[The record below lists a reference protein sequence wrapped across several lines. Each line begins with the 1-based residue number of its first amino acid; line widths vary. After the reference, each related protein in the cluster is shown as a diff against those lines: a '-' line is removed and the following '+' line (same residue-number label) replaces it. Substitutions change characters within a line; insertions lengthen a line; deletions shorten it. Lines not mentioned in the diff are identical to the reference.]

1 MSTQAELE
9 FKYSFLKVRK
19 EKDSILMGINPTNK
33 YQHELLKSIKT
44 LNTIQHATKGMLFT
58 LNNTIL
64 EQLQI
69 DMKTAITNVSSLI
82 NSQLAAQVF
91 CFEFDAHNRTLRV
104 TPFFITHP
112 PEEKSYSIFNLFDEL
127 LSYSYNAIKSWYDTR
142 EQLIGENFKKELL
155 WQMSSKNSDP
165 SSFKGVSSLFNPM
178 RKFLEAKNGIA
189 VPDDMLEYINREL
202 TKRLVESQIAREVP
216 GHGLLMLKSNEIL
229 DHFESAVSAMTEK
242 LIPSLAND
250 PNLKSRVDKVAL
262 EEKVYSQVENFP
274 IKTAKYS
281 SEKAKEIRQYRIA
294 VPGKTNFSYPGS
306 LCVETII
313 SLEEAA
319 EDRYQIS
326 WKDECNKMKQEFK
339 KNITVPSN
347 KWSKLILFVN
357 HADSLEINPDVWKDL
372 TNDKD
377 LFYLKWQMPQN
388 TVHVFTGKDPS
399 FFKVLVTGMANLSP
413 SEMWKASALKALIE
427 KNERHLRTIL
437 NDSNFYSVYQNLERR
452 ILMQYM
458 PWYFRIFLY
467 FPLSIFQDVVLVNA
481 KKMISVEQEI
491 YSSKN
496 DAHNIK
502 YMSEL
507 QIKKA
512 ERLARIKEQ
521 ALYESVVETLDLF
534 YLSMRKIPS
543 VNDVRNYFPD
553 YEAFSNIINVRNFRI
568 INLPIKNSE
577 ETEILLYPDN
587 EDWGNKKQSLIKTL
601 DIIVNEK
608 NPHLVVANTDKT
620 RIEKAQKLLNLIE
633 TNSSPKM
640 KAAS

>member
-1 MSTQAELE
+1 MS
-9 FKYSFLKVRK
+9 
-19 EKDSILMGINPTNK
+19 
-33 YQHELLKSIKT
+33 
-44 LNTIQHATKGMLFT
+44 
-58 LNNTIL
+58 
-64 EQLQI
+64 
-69 DMKTAITNVSSLI
+69 
-82 NSQLAAQVF
+82 
-91 CFEFDAHNRTLRV
+91 
-104 TPFFITHP
+104 
-112 PEEKSYSIFNLFDEL
+112 
-127 LSYSYNAIKSWYDTR
+127 
-142 EQLIGENFKKELL
+142 
-155 WQMSSKNSDP
+155 
-165 SSFKGVSSLFNPM
+165 
-178 RKFLEAKNGIA
+178 
-189 VPDDMLEYINREL
+189 
-202 TKRLVESQIAREVP
+202 
-216 GHGLLMLKSNEIL
+216 
-229 DHFESAVSAMTEK
+229 
-242 LIPSLAND
+242 
-250 PNLKSRVDKVAL
+250 
-262 EEKVYSQVENFP
+262 
-274 IKTAKYS
+274 
-281 SEKAKEIRQYRIA
+281 
-294 VPGKTNFSYPGS
+294 
-306 LCVETII
+306 
-313 SLEEAA
+313 
-319 EDRYQIS
+319 
-326 WKDECNKMKQEFK
+326 
-339 KNITVPSN
+339 
-347 KWSKLILFVN
+347 
-357 HADSLEINPDVWKDL
+357 
-372 TNDKD
+372 
-377 LFYLKWQMPQN
+377 
-388 TVHVFTGKDPS
+388 
-399 FFKVLVTGMANLSP
+399 NLSP

-437 NDSNFYSVYQNLERR
+437 NDSNFYSVYQNLEKR

-502 YMSEL
+502 YMSDL